1 MSAYESIN
9 AQANAAIDELLEAAD
24 TLKTGDILVI
34 GCSTSEV
41 MGKLIGTGSSVE
53 AAKAI
58 MDAVLP
64 KIKEHGL
71 YLAVQCCE
79 HLNRCLVVERECME
93 KYHLQQVWVKPQL
106 HAGGAFSM
114 EAVAR
119 FDDHVMVEDLR
130 GRASAGMD
138 IGGTFIGM
146 HLHPVVVP
154 VHAKTRKI
162 GEANLTMARTR
173 PKYIGG
179 PRAQYDEMPHP
190 KE

>member
-64 KIKEHGL
+64 KIKAHGL

-79 HLNRCLVVERECME
+79 HLNRALVVERAAAE
-93 KYHLQQVWVKPQL
+93 KYMLDEVCVRPMPK
-106 HAGGAFSM
+106 AGGSFAT
-114 EAVAR
+114 AVYDR
-119 FDDHVMVEDLR
+119 MSDPVMVEHVK
-130 GRASAGMD
+130 AHAGMD
-138 IGGTFIGM
+138 IGCTLIGM
-146 HLHPVVVP
+146 HLKDVAVP
-154 VHAKTRKI
+154 LRLSVKKI
-162 GEANLTMARTR
+162 GDALVTAAYTR
-173 PKYIGG
+173 PKLIGG
-179 PRAQYDEMPHP
+179 VRAHYPE
-190 KE
+190 